1 VPLWFKT
8 GESRFMVKRFENKVV
23 IVTGGGTG
31 IGRGIAH
38 RFGQEGAEVVLAGRR
53 IEPLENV
60 VKEVSDG
67 GGKAWATGCD
77 VRNVDDIQALVDAV
91 VQRSGHIDVLVNNA
105 GVAGEGAFL
114 EVTPDYYDDVLDT
127 NLRGAYF
134 MAQRV
139 AKAMIAN
146 DNPGSIINITSI
158 DATAADGPYST
169 YCTAKAGLV
178 NLTRCMAFELAPHNI
193 RVNAVAPGFT
203 MTEMTSGAVSAE
215 ELDYLQN
222 RFDRVPMRRLGTVEE
237 CAALVAFLASDEAPY
252 ITGENITIDGGL
264 TSNLFIFESLGL
276 MKKSG

>member
-1 VPLWFKT
+1 MAT
-8 GESRFMVKRFENKVV
+8 RFENKVV

-38 RFGQEGAEVVLAGRR
+38 RFGQEGAHVVLAGRR
-53 IEPLENV
+53 IGPLENV
-60 VKEVSDG
+60 VKEITSA
-67 GGKAWATGCD
+67 GGKSSAHGGD
-77 VRNVDDIQALVDAV
+77 VRKVEDIQALVDSV
-91 VQRSGHIDVLVNNA
+91 VQQYGRIDVLINNA

-114 EVTPDYYDDVLDT
+114 EVTPEYYDDVLDT

-139 AKAMIAN
+139 AKAMIAKGN
-146 DNPGSIINITSI
+146 GGSIINITSI

-178 NLTRCMAFELAPHNI
+178 NLTHCMAFELAQHKI

-203 MTEMTSGAVSAE
+203 MTEMTSNAVSAE

-237 CAALVAFLASDEAPY
+237 CAALVAFLASDEALY
-252 ITGENITIDGGL
+252 LTGENITIDGGL

>member
-1 VPLWFKT
+1 
-8 GESRFMVKRFENKVV
+8 MANRFENKVV

-38 RFGQEGAEVVLAGRR
+38 RFGQEGAKVVLAGRR
-53 IEPLENV
+53 IEPLEKV
-60 VKEVSDG
+60 VKEITAT
-67 GGKAWATGCD
+67 GGKASAQGSD
-77 VRNVDDIQALVDAV
+77 VRKIDDIQALVDSV
-91 VQRSGHIDVLVNNA
+91 VQRHGHIDVLINNA

-114 EVTPDYYDDVLDT
+114 EVTPEYYDDVLDT

-146 DNPGSIINITSI
+146 GNGGSIINITSI

-178 NLTRCMAFELAPHNI
+178 NLTRCMAFELAQHKI

-203 MTEMTSGAVSAE
+203 MTEMTSNAVSAE

-237 CAALVAFLASDEAPY
+237 CAALVAFLASDEALY
-252 ITGENITIDGGL
+252 LTGENITIDGGL

>member
-1 VPLWFKT
+1 MAN
-8 GESRFMVKRFENKVV
+8 RFADNVV

-38 RFGQEGAEVVLAGRR
+38 RFGQEGAQVVLAGRR

-60 VKEVSDG
+60 VKEITG
-67 GGKAWATGCD
+67 TGGKASAHGSD
-77 VRNVDDIQALVDAV
+77 VRKIDDIQALVDSV
-91 VQRSGHIDVLVNNA
+91 IQQYGHIDVLINNA

-114 EVTPDYYDDVLDT
+114 EVTPEYYDDVLDT

-146 DNPGSIINITSI
+146 GNGGSIINITSI

-178 NLTRCMAFELAPHNI
+178 NLTRCMAFELAQHKI

-203 MTEMTSGAVSAE
+203 MTEMTSNAVSAE

-237 CAALVAFLASDEAPY
+237 CAALVAFLASDEALY
-252 ITGENITIDGGL
+252 LTGENITIDGGL

-276 MKKSG
+276 MKQSG